1 MNGNKVNRDY
11 IDLILSNPK
20 LYYEDYKEAFEKVG
34 NSTAIYKGEAVPFLA
49 HPMFVT
55 DDELFQLEKIGDMM
69 IAITNKLTEAYLKDP
84 EFRKHFGFSKLLEE
98 LILVENGYDINVP
111 VGRFDIFFKDYDNF
125 KFCEL
130 NTDGSSAMN
139 EDNQL
144 AKILLESQALKDFG
158 EQYKL
163 DYFELFNSWVDESI
177 KIYKKYN
184 SNNEKP
190 NVAIVDFIESATT
203 YEFEEFKKAYEEK
216 GYNCI
221 IADPRDLKYIDGKLY
236 HKDYKID
243 LVYRRI
249 VTFELIERSHE
260 VPDFIQ
266 AYKDRAVCVIGS
278 IRSQVVHNKIV
289 FKILHDEHTLSLL
302 SEEEQ
307 AFVKKHIPYTGI
319 FAGDI
324 SVFNKVLSN
333 KETYIMKPFDLNA
346 SRGVYTG
353 RDFSQEEWEE
363 KLLESWNKDYLYQEY
378 CDPYTRDFVVFE
390 NGEPIEKEFKQII
403 GLFMYNE
410 KLAGLYARI
419 GENNII
425 SGLTEYY
432 TLPNIKAEQLNSN

>member
-1 MNGNKVNRDY
+1 MNGKKVNQDY

-20 LYYEDYKEAFEKVG
+20 KYYEDYKNAEEGVK

-55 DDELFQLEKIGDMM
+55 DSEVDQFEKIGDMM
-69 IAITNKLTEAYLKDP
+69 INITNKLTEAYIENP
-84 EFRKHFGFSKLLEE
+84 EFRKQFLFSELLEE

-111 VGRFDIFFKDYDNF
+111 MGRFDIFFKDYDNF
-125 KFCEL
+125 TFCEL

-144 AKILLESQALKDFG
+144 AQVLLESQALKDFG
-158 EQYKL
+158 SQYKL
-163 DYFELFNSWVDESI
+163 NYFELFLTWVDESI
-177 KIYKKYN
+177 KIYDKYSGGN
-184 SNNEKP
+184 KKP

-203 YEFEEFKKAYEEK
+203 YEFEEFKKAYEER

-221 IADPRDLKYIDGKLY
+221 IADPRNLTYRDGNLY
-236 HKDYKID
+236 HEDYKID
-243 LVYRRI
+243 LVYRRV

-260 VPDFIQ
+260 VEDFIQ

-278 IRSQVVHNKIV
+278 LRSQVVHNKIA
-289 FKILHDEHTLSLL
+289 FKILHDENTLKLL
-302 SEEEQ
+302 SIEEQ
-307 AFVKKHIPYTGI
+307 EFVKKHIPYTAI
-319 FAGDI
+319 FGGDK
-324 SVFNKVLSN
+324 STFNKVLNN
-333 KETYIMKPFDLNA
+333 KEVYIMKPFDLNA

-353 RDFSQEEWEE
+353 RDFSQEVWEE

-378 CDPYTRDFVVFE
+378 CDPYTRDFIVYE
-390 NGEPIEKEFKQII
+390 EGQPIVKEFKQII

-410 KLAGLYARI
+410 KLAGLYTRI

-432 TLPNIKAEQLNSN
+432 VLPNIKAELN

>member
-1 MNGNKVNRDY
+1 MNGDIVNHDY

-20 LYYEDYKEAFEKVG
+20 KYYEDYEEALDKVSK
-34 NSTAIYKGEAVPFLA
+34 STAVYKGKPIPFLA

-55 DDELFQLEKIGDMM
+55 EAELNQFREIGNMM
-69 IAITNKLTEAYLKDP
+69 ISITNKLTKEYINNP
-84 EFRKHFGFSKLLEE
+84 EFRKMFNFSKLLED

-144 AKILLESQALKDFG
+144 AQILLESKALKDFG
-158 EQYKL
+158 DQYVL
-163 DYFELFNSWVDESI
+163 NYFELFLSWVDESI
-177 KIYKKYN
+177 KIYNKYN
-184 SNNEKP
+184 QDNKKP

-203 YEFEEFKKAYEEK
+203 YEFEEFKKAYEER

-221 IADPRDLKYIDGKLY
+221 IADPRDLKYIDGNLY
-236 HKDYKID
+236 HEDYKID

-249 VTFELIERSHE
+249 VTFELIERSSE
-260 VPDFIQ
+260 IEDFIQ
-266 AYKDRAVCVIGS
+266 AYKERAMCVIGS
-278 IRSQVVHNKIV
+278 IRSQIVHNKVV
-289 FKILHDEHTLSLL
+289 FKILHDEYTLNLL
-302 SEEEQ
+302 SPEEHI
-307 AFVKKHIPYTGI
+307 FVKNHIPYTGI
-319 FAGDI
+319 FGGDI
-324 SVFNKVLSN
+324 SEFNKILSN
-333 KETYIMKPFDLNA
+333 KEKYIMKPFDLNA

-363 KLLESWNKDYLYQEY
+363 KLLESWNRDYLYQEY
-378 CDPYTRDFVVFE
+378 CDPYTRDFIVYE
-390 NGEPIEKEFKQII
+390 DGEPIVKEFKQII

-410 KLAGLYARI
+410 ELTGLYTRI

-432 TLPNIKAEQLNSN
+432 TLPNIVAKSL

>member
-1 MNGNKVNRDY
+1 MNGEKVNRDY

-20 LYYEDYKEAFEKVG
+20 KYYEDYKKASERVS
-34 NSTAIYKGEAVPFLA
+34 NSTAIYKGNPVPFLA

-55 DDELFQLEKIGDMM
+55 ENELTQFQKIGQMM
-69 IAITNKLTEAYLKDP
+69 LSITNKITNSYIENE
-84 EFRKHFGFSKLLEE
+84 EFRKRFGFSKLLED
-98 LILVENGYDINVP
+98 LILVENGYDINIP
-111 VGRFDIFFKDYDNF
+111 IGRFDIFFQDYDNF

-139 EDNQL
+139 EDNEL
-144 AKILLESQALKDFG
+144 AKILLESQALKDLG
-158 EQYKL
+158 IEYKL
-163 DYFELFNSWVDESI
+163 NYFELFLSWVDESI
-177 KIYKKYN
+177 QIYKKY
-184 SNNEKP
+184 SSEDKKP

-203 YEFEEFKKAYEEK
+203 FEFEEFKRAYEER

-221 IADPRDLKYIDGKLY
+221 IADPRDLKYKDGNLY
-236 HKDYKID
+236 YEDYKID

-260 VPDFIQ
+260 VEDFIQ
-266 AYKDRAVCVIGS
+266 AYKDRAVCMIGS

-289 FKILHDEHTLSLL
+289 FKILHDEYTLKLL
-302 SEEEQ
+302 SEEEKE
-307 AFVKKHIPYTGI
+307 FVKKHIPYTGI
-319 FAGDI
+319 FGGDI
-324 SVFNKVLSN
+324 STFNKVLN
-333 KETYIMKPFDLNA
+333 GKEIYIMKPFDLNA

-353 RDFSQEEWEE
+353 RDFTQEEWEE

-378 CDPYTRDFVVFE
+378 CDPYTRDFVEYE
-390 NGEPIEKEFKQII
+390 NGEAQVKEFKQII

-410 KLAGLYARI
+410 KLAGLYTRI

-432 TLPNIKAEQLNSN
+432 VLPSIKVEQL

>member
-1 MNGNKVNRDY
+1 MNGKKVNQDY

-20 LYYEDYKEAFEKVG
+20 KYYEDYKNAEEGVK

-55 DDELFQLEKIGDMM
+55 DSEVDQFEKIGDMM
-69 IAITNKLTEAYLKDP
+69 INITNKLTEAYIENP
-84 EFRKHFGFSKLLEE
+84 EFRKQFLFSELLEE

-111 VGRFDIFFKDYDNF
+111 MGRFDIFFKDYDNF
-125 KFCEL
+125 TFCEL

-144 AKILLESQALKDFG
+144 AQVLLESQALKDFG
-158 EQYKL
+158 SQYKL
-163 DYFELFNSWVDESI
+163 NYFELFLTWVDESI
-177 KIYKKYN
+177 KIYDKY
-184 SNNEKP
+184 SGGNNKP
-190 NVAIVDFIESATT
+190 NVAIIDFIESATT
-203 YEFEEFKKAYEEK
+203 YEFEEFKKAYEER

-221 IADPRDLKYIDGKLY
+221 IADPRNLTYRDGNLY
-236 HKDYKID
+236 HEDYKID
-243 LVYRRI
+243 LVYRRV

-260 VPDFIQ
+260 VEDFIQ

-278 IRSQVVHNKIV
+278 LRSQVVHNKIA
-289 FKILHDEHTLSLL
+289 FKILHDENTLKLL
-302 SEEEQ
+302 SIEEQ
-307 AFVKKHIPYTGI
+307 EFVKKHIPYTAI
-319 FAGDI
+319 FGGDK
-324 SVFNKVLSN
+324 STFNKVLNN
-333 KETYIMKPFDLNA
+333 KEVYIMKPFDLNA

-353 RDFSQEEWEE
+353 RDFSQEVWEE

-378 CDPYTRDFVVFE
+378 CDPYTRDFIVYE
-390 NGEPIEKEFKQII
+390 EGRPIVKEFKQII

-410 KLAGLYARI
+410 KLAGLYTRI

-432 TLPNIKAEQLNSN
+432 VLPNIKAELN

>member
-1 MNGNKVNRDY
+1 MNGENVNRDY
-11 IDLILSNPK
+11 IDLIMTNPK
-20 LYYEDYKEAFEKVG
+20 KYFEDYKIALEKVS
-34 NSTAIYKGEAVPFLA
+34 NSTAIYKGEPVPFLA

-55 DDELFQLEKIGDMM
+55 ESELNQFQKISDMM
-69 IAITNKLTEAYLKDP
+69 ISITNKLTKAYLENE
-84 EFRKHFGFSKLLEE
+84 EFRKYFGFSKLLEE

-111 VGRFDIFFKDYDNF
+111 IGRFDIFFKDYDNF

-144 AKILLESQALKDFG
+144 AQILLESQALKDFG
-158 EQYKL
+158 KQYKL
-163 DYFELFNSWVDESI
+163 NYFELFFSWVDESI
-177 KIYKKYN
+177 KIYNKYTG
-184 SNNEKP
+184 EDKKP

-203 YEFEEFKKAYEEK
+203 FEFEEFKKSYEER

-221 IADPRDLKYIDGKLY
+221 IVDPRHLKYKDGNLY
-236 HKDYKID
+236 HEDYKID

-249 VTFELIERSHE
+249 VTFELIERSE
-260 VPDFIQ
+260 EIKDFIQ
-266 AYKDRAVCVIGS
+266 AYKDKAVCVIGS
-278 IRSQVVHNKIV
+278 IRSQIVHNKIV
-289 FKILHDEHTLSLL
+289 FKILHDEFTLNLL
-302 SEEEQ
+302 SPEEQ
-307 AFVKKHIPYTGI
+307 DFVKNHIPHTGI
-319 FAGDI
+319 FGGGI
-324 SVFNKVLSN
+324 SVFNKILNN
-333 KETYIMKPFDLNA
+333 KEKYIMKPFDLNA

-378 CDPYTRDFVVFE
+378 CDPYTRDFVVYE
-390 NGEPIEKEFKQII
+390 NGEAVVKEFKQII
-403 GLFMYNE
+403 GLFLYNE

-432 TLPNIKAEQLNSN
+432 TLPNIKAEQL